1 MIFFLISNGFEIQC
15 ILCRQKILLFKKH
28 EMQMFKI
35 MQSAYFDSMSVPMDD
50 DADI

>member
-1 MIFFLISNGFEIQC
+1 MALKYSVFFVGK
-15 ILCRQKILLFKKH
+15 KILLFKKH

>member
-1 MIFFLISNGFEIQC
+1 MALKYSVFIIS
-15 ILCRQKILLFKKH
+15 KKKKKLLFKKH

-35 MQSAYFDSMSVPMDD
+35 VQSAYFDSMSVPVNE